1 MLENTYTTDVVS
13 AGDEYGCT
21 VVEFDD
27 SVDFTSLEIKLDR
40 VVLLNI
46 WMWETD
52 CSAVVGNN
60 VWNLVLSKDLS
71 LDLAEFEAGL
81 FCFDTVRLEASL
93 DVVKNTEVLAG
104 LFDGNDVLEPKWVTW
119 VSPYSVV
126 NFDIGVFV
134 PADFEALLARE
145 SVLESVAQKNR
156 EWDAF
161 TQLVGAS

>member
-1 MLENTYTTDVVS
+1 
-13 AGDEYGCT
+13 
-21 VVEFDD
+21 
-27 SVDFTSLEIKLDR
+27 
-40 VVLLNI
+40 
-46 WMWETD
+46 MWETD

-71 LDLAEFEAGL
+71 LDLAKFEVGL
-81 FCFDTVRLEASL
+81 LCFDTVRLEASL